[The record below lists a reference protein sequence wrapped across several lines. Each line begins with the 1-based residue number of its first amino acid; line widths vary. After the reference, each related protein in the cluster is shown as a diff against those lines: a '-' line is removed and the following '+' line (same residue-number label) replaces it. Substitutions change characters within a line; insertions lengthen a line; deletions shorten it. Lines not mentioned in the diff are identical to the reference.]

1 MSPQPPR
8 PSPHITLVVRTTAGT
23 WNDAQF
29 NRNNKAQKIVDEA
42 ISHFG
47 LDPTPPEPYILE
59 RASNGSQLPLEE
71 KIEDIGLVDG
81 ELVIVKS
88 PRPTDG

>member
-8 PSPHITLVVRTTAGT
+8 PQPRITLVVRTTAGT
-23 WNDAQF
+23 WNDAEF
-29 NRNNKAQKIVDEA
+29 NRNNKAQKIVDDA
-42 ISHFG
+42 IKHFG
-47 LDPTPPEPYILE
+47 LDPTPPEPYVLE
-59 RASNGSQLPLEE
+59 RGSTGAQIPLEE

-81 ELVIVKS
+81 ELVILKA